1 MVLFLSPN
9 LHHMD
14 SYMERG
20 PSLPKTELHKL
31 GETLKN
37 ALDKKYSDLSDEVSA
52 GLVVNGKPQVA
63 RITFKISISNP
74 SQDTAHILN
83 HFHKDVQELLQDYEI
98 DISDYDIEFSSTGET
113 EHTLLIK
120 SRI

>member
-1 MVLFLSPN
+1 
-9 LHHMD
+9 MD

-20 PSLPKTELHKL
+20 PSLPKTELYKI
-31 GETLKN
+31 GEALKN
-37 ALDKKYSDLSDEVSA
+37 ALDKKYSDLSDEVST
-52 GLVVNGKPQVA
+52 GLVVNGNPQIV
-63 RITFKISISNP
+63 RITLKISTSHP
-74 SQDTAHILN
+74 SHDTAHTLN
-83 HFHKDVQELLQDYEI
+83 HFHEDVQELLEDHEI